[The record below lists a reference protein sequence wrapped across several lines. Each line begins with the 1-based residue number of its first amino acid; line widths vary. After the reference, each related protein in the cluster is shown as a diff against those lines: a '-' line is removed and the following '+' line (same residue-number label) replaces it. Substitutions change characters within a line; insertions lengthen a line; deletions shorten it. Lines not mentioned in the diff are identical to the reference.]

1 METWFCCGSSIS
13 RKAYPRVCR
22 PALWRVLQRRG
33 CPRSMV
39 KVLQALRN
47 HTAMR
52 VRVWGVSSGYLPDRG
67 LREGCP
73 SSPVLF
79 NIYRDAVLQ
88 DFRTR
93 RSREA
98 QARGQVPG
106 LEWEFKVDGALR
118 KTQAERKQKGW
129 LTPSLVFGE
138 FGRGGRGGP
147 TCGKTLQ

>member
-1 METWFCCGSSIS
+1 
-13 RKAYPRVCR
+13 
-22 PALWRVLQRRG
+22 
-33 CPRSMV
+33 MV